1 MLQIKNLKVSV
12 SAEATTDK
20 KVEDKEILKGVNLE
34 VESGQIHAVMG
45 PNGSGKSTLANV
57 IAGHPRYE
65 ITDGK
70 ILFEEEDLSIMA
82 PEERSLMGV
91 FLCFQY
97 PLAIPG
103 VTVSNF
109 LRMAYNERYGVI
121 ISPLEFHVLLEE
133 EIEKVGLNK
142 TFITRYLNEGFSG
155 GEKKKME
162 MLQMRILKPKLALLD
177 ETDSGLDVDALKLVA
192 QTILDLKK
200 EDPEFS
206 VLIITHQRKI
216 LDYINPDSVH
226 IMIDGKIVES
236 NGKELIDAVEEKGYE
251 QFK

>member
-20 KVEDKEILKGVNLE
+20 NIEKKEILKGVN
-34 VESGQIHAVMG
+34 VEIKLGEIHAVMG
-45 PNGSGKSTLANV
+45 PNGSGKSTLASA

-65 ITDGK
+65 ITGGK
-70 ILFEEEDLSIMA
+70 IVFEEEDLSILA

-121 ISPLEFHVLLEE
+121 ISPLEFHSLLEE
-133 EIEKVGLNK
+133 EVEKVGLNK
-142 TFITRYLNEGFSG
+142 NFITRYLNDGFSG

-162 MLQMRILKPKLALLD
+162 MLQMRILQPKLALLD

-192 QTILDLKK
+192 KTILDLKK
-200 EDPEFS
+200 GDAEFS
-206 VLIITHQRKI
+206 SLIITHQRKI
-216 LDYINPDSVH
+216 LDYINPDVVH
-226 IMIDGKIVES
+226 IMIDGKIVKS
-236 NGKELIDAVEEKGYE
+236 GGKEIVDLVEERGYE